1 MGSGKFSPDQQAPD
15 SWLVLEQGSAR
26 HKQWLGTLVQP
37 LYCVSRWRVMRQT
50 PEASLAHVED
60 LGQSDLP
67 SFSVSS
73 SALAQLCAPNLSLL
87 SPAVTIRTWWTFSH
101 PVSFLAQL
109 NSLFLLD
116 QHPPQSPCLLG
127 ERGSA
132 TLDLEVVTICHCVLI
147 CPLCA
152 LVQVCCAGEFQKGM
166 EESEALVV

>member
-1 MGSGKFSPDQQAPD
+1 
-15 SWLVLEQGSAR
+15 
-26 HKQWLGTLVQP
+26 
-37 LYCVSRWRVMRQT
+37 MRQT
-50 PEASLAHVED
+50 PEGSLAHVED

-67 SFSVSS
+67 SFSVPS

-87 SPAVTIRTWWTFSH
+87 SSAVTIRTWWTFSH
-101 PVSFLAQL
+101 PISFLAQL

-132 TLDLEVVTICHCVLI
+132 TLDLEVVTICHYVLI

-152 LVQVCCAGEFQKGM
+152 LVQVYCCAGEFQKSM
-166 EESEALVV
+166 EESEVPVVWGTASPLQAGCWMWRRGRTWE